1 MVRELDPIGATERA
15 DRKEV
20 QTSGGGGEAKT
31 SSLGYGGPRQCDV
44 KTFHISF
51 KLRVSG
57 GLVVLNLT

>member
-1 MVRELDPIGATERA
+1 MVQELDPIEATERA

-20 QTSGGGGEAKT
+20 QTSGGGGERDNFI
-31 SSLGYGGPRQCDV
+31 SSYGGPRQCDV

-57 GLVVLNLT
+57 GQWC